1 MKRVLFCFMFMVLLP
16 FFAAMAEDIVP
27 PLGNTAAFFSDP
39 TVPAPS
45 LSKEIQTQSS
55 DASSMKIKAL
65 VIGADDNGIALVD
78 NGGLDVIRAGSMISL
93 DGEGLVLRYRVK
105 SVSSSGI
112 ELYFSSPNSEE
123 GVIIPGKFKPL
134 PYEGRPD
141 PELLR
146 YLECT
151 EVPLELAL
159 RMISDQTGVNIVAST
174 ETVSAK
180 VSVFLRNIT
189 ANEAV
194 AEICRSTGLWFRHDA
209 ATGAIRVTT
218 QTEYQQNLA
227 SFREEQTETFTLLY
241 PNVAEVASV
250 IYGTYPERVMLSLG
264 EEELLKDDEYDLA
277 RRFSRFNAI
286 ADNGGAD
293 FMTSEPPSVTSSG
306 GGTSSGTL
314 SFNNGRVTVLS
325 PAVAGGQLSRRE
337 EKLLN
342 DASARGDTNEV
353 QRLLGDAGARAASIF
368 VTVSRKNN
376 MLVVRTSDAKAME
389 DIRALVKR
397 LDVQTPMVLLEVKI
411 LELSLDNGF
420 DWGIELG
427 ADKIFNEKSGNPTIT
442 AAGYGATL
450 PGVLGDGL
458 SFSLLNN
465 DIAARLRMLEK
476 EGKIRSLA
484 TPMLLTANNEV
495 SRLFIGEER
504 PIVKN
509 VTSQTIVT
517 SEGNTIVIPQTE
529 ISLENIGTLLLI
541 TPSINADRT
550 VTFRLLQENS
560 EVSGKTSIPIYS
572 PTTGATSEALIDVV
586 SSRSI
591 AGTFVAKDGLSVAVG
606 GLIRETES
614 VQESR
619 VPVLG
624 SIPLLGWLFKNK
636 ETVKTRSELIV
647 LLKPHLIA
655 RPVDGETVSRQVLE
669 NLAEHPARDGR
680 DSLGILRQE
689 PDKAKK

>member
-1 MKRVLFCFMFMVLLP
+1 MKKFLSYLTAGAFLPVLVSFSQNPVESIYP
-16 FFAAMAEDIVP
+16 A
-27 PLGNTAAFFSDP
+27 FSDP
-39 TVPAPS
+39 TVPSPA
-45 LSKEIQTQSS
+45 LSGAIQARSAEVS
-55 DASSMKIKAL
+55 AIKVVAL
-65 VIGADDNGIALVD
+65 VVGADDNGVAIVD
-78 NGGLDVIRAGSMISL
+78 SDGLKVIRAGGTISQN
-93 DGEGLVLRYRVK
+93 GEGIILNYRVK
-105 SVSSSGI
+105 KVSSAGI
-112 ELYFSSPNSEE
+112 ELFLPGPDVDS
-123 GVIIPGKFKPL
+123 GVVIPGKFRAIPCEGKP
-134 PYEGRPD
+134 G
-141 PELLR
+141 PEFLR

-151 EVPLELAL
+151 DVPLETVL
-159 RMISDQTGVNIVAST
+159 RMISDQTGVNIVASSET
-174 ETVSAK
+174 EAVKVSA
-180 VSVFLRNIT
+180 FLRNIT
-189 ANEAV
+189 AKDAV
-194 AEICRSTGLWFRHDA
+194 AEICRSTGLWYRHDA
-209 ATGAIRVTT
+209 ASGAIRITT

-286 ADNGGAD
+286 ADNGGSD

-325 PAVAGGQLSRRE
+325 PAAAGGQLSRRE

-353 QRLLGDAGARAASIF
+353 QRLLGAAGARAASIF

-376 MLVVRTSDAKAME
+376 MLIVRTSDTKAMD

-411 LELSLDNGF
+411 LELSLDSGF

-427 ADKIFNEKSGNPTIT
+427 ADKTFNENSDNPTIT
-442 AAGYGATL
+442 RAGYGAGI
-450 PGVLGDGL
+450 PGVTGDGL
-458 SFSLLNN
+458 TFSLLNN
-465 DIAARLRMLEK
+465 NIAGRLRLLEQ

-541 TPSINADRT
+541 TPSINADKT

-572 PTTGATSEALIDVV
+572 PTTGATSEAQIDVV

-591 AGTFVAKDGLSVAVG
+591 AGTFVAKDGLCVAVG
-606 GLIRETES
+606 GLIREMES
-614 VQESR
+614 YQESR

-624 SIPLLGWLFKNK
+624 SIPLLGWLFRNVEK
-636 ETVKTRSELIV
+636 VKSRSELVV

-655 RPVDGETVSRQVLE
+655 RPSDGEAVSRQVLDDIS
-669 NLAEHPARDGR
+669 EHPAKDGR
-680 DSLGILRQE
+680 ESLGILRQE
-689 PDKAKK
+689 NKSKAQ